1 MTLAATR
8 RYAFRAS
15 VLLGLAATL
24 VAMALLSILIG
35 NPDQVVL
42 ALGDAEMG
50 ALFRLI
56 LDRLMT
62 AARAVL
68 SLL

>member
-8 RYAFRAS
+8 RYAFGAS
-15 VLLGLAATL
+15 VVLGVAATL

-35 NPDQVVL
+35 HPEQVVL

-50 ALFRLI
+50 ALFGLI